1 MGKHANIYKSARWQR
16 LRRLKLTQQ
25 PLCEYCLPLGKKRPA
40 TEVDHWIAIS
50 DGGAPFDLS
59 NLRSACQKCHA
70 LKTRNQE
77 RVIGCDLDGMP
88 LDPRHAWA

>member
-1 MGKHANIYKSARWQR
+1 MGKHASIYKSARWQR

-25 PLCEYCLPLGKKRPA
+25 PLCEYCLPLGKNRPA

-59 NLRSACQKCHA
+59 NLRSACHLCHA
-70 LKTRNQE
+70 LKTRNKE
-77 RVIGCDLDGMP
+77 RVIGCGLDGLP